1 MRMPLHEVKSEDWSK
16 VSHDL
21 LEEGKNIKIS
31 SSLKV
36 KDFMRTNP
44 WILTEEDTLQS
55 AGDIIINKKI
65 DGVPIVNVDGTLSGL
80 VTKTQLLREILQG
93 TDLNTP
99 VKNCMLTDVFTI
111 DPDDDVSALIR
122 VSIGNLPVV
131 RGGNVQGIVT
141 LSDTV
146 RAYFSSL
153 MAIREELDTII
164 DSTHNGII
172 TINENGIIILVN
184 RATEDFFKTPRYQII
199 GQHIAKFLPAGDLIE
214 VLDTGREMLGEK
226 VVFKDK
232 VFISNHS
239 PVISNNQIIGA
250 VAVFQDI
257 SDLEQISEE
266 LEYTK
271 RMKEELDAIIESSFD
286 AIYIT
291 DGEGITLRVN
301 EAYSRM
307 SGIPRE
313 AFLGKTLEELVDEGS
328 MRHSTVPLVLKRK
341 ERVTTLCEKNGH
353 KLLKTGSPI
362 FDNSGRI
369 SRVVMNIRDITE
381 LDQLKTDLEQA
392 RNLSQHY
399 QEELTKYNMVDKY
412 IIRSPKSRDLLDLC
426 IRLGRVDT
434 TVLIQGESGVGKEIA
449 ANIIHS
455 NSARG
460 KKPLISINCAAIPEN
475 LLESELFGY
484 SPGAFTGANKHGK
497 AGIFETANAGTLFLD
512 EVAELPLTLQ
522 GKLLRAIQQREI
534 TRVGSTEPTS
544 IDVRIIAATNR
555 DLEQMVA
562 LKKFRKDLYYRLNV
576 VPVTVPPLR
585 ERKVEIP
592 FLVNHFLEIFNSK
605 YGLNKRIDERVIKNL
620 MNYNWPGNV
629 RELENL
635 IERLVV
641 TSPTDI
647 IKKVDLP

>member
-1 MRMPLHEVKSEDWSK
+1 
-16 VSHDL
+16 
-21 LEEGKNIKIS
+21 
-31 SSLKV
+31 
-36 KDFMRTNP
+36 
-44 WILTEEDTLQS
+44 
-55 AGDIIINKKI
+55 
-65 DGVPIVNVDGTLSGL
+65 
-80 VTKTQLLREILQG
+80 
-93 TDLNTP
+93 
-99 VKNCMLTDVFTI
+99 MLTDVFTI

-214 VLDTGREMLGEK
+214 VLNTGREMLGKK

-313 AFLGKTLEELVDEGS
+313 AFL
-328 MRHSTVPLVLKRK
+328 
-341 ERVTTLCEKNGH
+341 
-353 KLLKTGSPI
+353 
-362 FDNSGRI
+362 
-369 SRVVMNIRDITE
+369 
-381 LDQLKTDLEQA
+381 
-392 RNLSQHY
+392 
-399 QEELTKYNMVDKY
+399 
-412 IIRSPKSRDLLDLC
+412 
-426 IRLGRVDT
+426 
-434 TVLIQGESGVGKEIA
+434 
-449 ANIIHS
+449 
-455 NSARG
+455 
-460 KKPLISINCAAIPEN
+460 
-475 LLESELFGY
+475 
-484 SPGAFTGANKHGK
+484 
-497 AGIFETANAGTLFLD
+497 
-512 EVAELPLTLQ
+512 
-522 GKLLRAIQQREI
+522 
-534 TRVGSTEPTS
+534 
-544 IDVRIIAATNR
+544 
-555 DLEQMVA
+555 
-562 LKKFRKDLYYRLNV
+562 
-576 VPVTVPPLR
+576 
-585 ERKVEIP
+585 
-592 FLVNHFLEIFNSK
+592 
-605 YGLNKRIDERVIKNL
+605 
-620 MNYNWPGNV
+620 
-629 RELENL
+629 
-635 IERLVV
+635 
-641 TSPTDI
+641 
-647 IKKVDLP
+647 